1 MHVCMYVCM
10 YVCTLQHEELG
21 RGGGGGMY
29 VYVSMLVCI
38 YVCRQEGK
46 HARTYVNTM

>member
-1 MHVCMYVCM
+1 MYVCM
-10 YVCTLQHEELG
+10 YVCTLQHEELWH
-21 RGGGGGMY
+21 GGGGMY

-46 HARTYVNTM
+46 HTRTYVNTM